1 MTAALEGFARA
12 PSPDHGRDVH
22 AWARL
27 QEAALADGRISDLDL
42 ANLAQEIAALG
53 RSEYHALESALLR
66 LLQHLLKWDH
76 QPTRRC
82 RSWSLTIEAQRG
94 NIEQILRENPSLR
107 GRRSDAMSN
116 GHRKG
121 RMAMLRETSLSK
133 ASVPD
138 INPYSWDEAMTRPIV
153 WPEP

>member
-1 MTAALEGFARA
+1 MTGALEGLSRRRA
-12 PSPDHGRDVH
+12 ADRGGDVH

-42 ANLAQEIAALG
+42 ANLAREMAALG

-66 LLQHLLKWDH
+66 LIQHLLKWDL
-76 QPTRRC
+76 QPMRRC

-121 RMAMLRETSLSK
+121 RMAMLREASLSK
-133 ASVPD
+133 AAVPD
-138 INPYSWDEAMTRPIV
+138 INPYSWQDLMTRPIV